1 MDKHLVVVD
10 LDSQDEV
17 FKELLQYK
25 YINFKSE
32 GKDNIFIDKDY
43 AFQLMTDFLITMIVS
58 GILSII
64 LYCRFCYLRLM
75 SVNNSIIRPRD
86 KHDNPHQLIW
96 YKQGWSKRKTDRNN
110 DNYWLWEIKHNG
122 LRLP

>member
-43 AFQLMTDFLITMIVS
+43 AFQLMTDFLRIQVS
-58 GILSII
+58 KGL
-64 LYCRFCYLRLM
+64 
-75 SVNNSIIRPRD
+75 
-86 KHDNPHQLIW
+86 LIPKEG
-96 YKQGWSKRKTDRNN
+96 YDIDTPTPSQMKEVSEFLKQSGF
-110 DNYWLWEIKHNG
+110 
-122 LRLP
+122 